1 MMTKIFM
8 LPYQCNTARKE
19 NEI

>member
-1 MMTKIFM
+1 MTKIFM